1 MITALEQKA
10 ASSRKAREYT
20 LSKNE
25 KEIIAKMVEKY
36 GDDYKVCV
44 SIEGPT
50 IFYANVLQKMVWDK
64 KNVNQLTE
72 GQLRR
77 KCILLQRS

>member
-36 GDDYKVCV
+36 GDDYKVCQLKGQQF
-44 SIEGPT
+44 SMLM
-50 IFYANVLQKMVWDK
+50 FYRKWCGIRKM
-64 KNVNQLTE
+64 
-72 GQLRR
+72 
-77 KCILLQRS
+77 